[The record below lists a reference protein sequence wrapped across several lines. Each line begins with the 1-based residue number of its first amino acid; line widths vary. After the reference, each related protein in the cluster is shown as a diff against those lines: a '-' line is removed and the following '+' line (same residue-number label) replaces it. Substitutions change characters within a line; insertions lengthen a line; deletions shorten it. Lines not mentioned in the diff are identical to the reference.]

1 MKDRTELT
9 VSSIERAGDKKTN
22 YRIGIKWKMYAI
34 IVVFILCVLISVWFV
49 QVRMLN
55 VFYQSAK
62 FYELEQSADD
72 IAMSL
77 SNEVDA
83 KNKAIYYSG
92 EYALDIWIL
101 RISNKR
107 GEWVIRSD
115 SSSSSLLPF
124 LANKMEALY
133 SQASENGG
141 RYIATVP
148 EDSFSTDFS
157 IRILEDNKGDN
168 DGFPKITEYSDAIG
182 TLYARIVNLDG
193 KEYMIVQH
201 ANLSPLQTTVSTLKY
216 QFFSIGIGMIIMAL
230 LLAAILSKL
239 ITKPFV
245 KMNEAAKKLAAG
257 NYDADFSEKGYRE
270 IEELS
275 KTLNFA
281 SRELAKTDKLQ
292 KELISNISHDL
303 RTPLTMIKGYSEV
316 MRDIPGENTPEN
328 VQVIIDETARLSDL
342 VNDMLDLSKIQS
354 GTRSPKY
361 ETFCITQLVR
371 QTLARYEK
379 LIMQDRYKIEFITDC
394 EAEVYADSVMILQ
407 VIYNLINN
415 AINYTGEDKYVRV
428 EQKTTDVSVHISV
441 TDTGEGIRK
450 EDMASVWERYYRVD
464 KIHKRATVGT
474 GLGLSIVKGILE
486 SHSAKY
492 GIESTPQIGATFWF
506 ELDRVKFFD
515 TTPKIIDAEYDS
527 TEYGE
532 K

>member
-1 MKDRTELT
+1 MNGKE
-9 VSSIERAGDKKTN
+9 IRADKKIKH
-22 YRIGIKWKMYAI
+22 RIGIKWKMYAV
-34 IVVFILCVLISVWFV
+34 IVVFIWCVLCSIWLV

-55 VFYQSAK
+55 VFYQNTK
-62 FYELEQSADD
+62 FYELEHSADD
-72 IAMSL
+72 IAQSL
-77 SNEVDA
+77 SDEVDA
-83 KNKAIYYSG
+83 KNKTIYYSS

-101 RISNKR
+101 RINNKR

-115 SSSSSLLPF
+115 SSQSNILPF
-124 LANKMEALY
+124 LSNKMEVLY

-141 RYIATVP
+141 KYIATVP
-148 EDSFSTDFS
+148 EDSFLTDFS
-157 IRILEDNKGDN
+157 IQVLEDNKEN
-168 DGFPKITEYSDAIG
+168 KNGFPKITEYSDTIG
-182 TLYARIVNLDG
+182 TLYARVVNVDG

-201 ANLSPLQTTVSTLKY
+201 ANLSPLKTTVSTLRY
-216 QFFSIGIGMIIMAL
+216 QFLSIGIVMIIMAL
-230 LLAAILSKL
+230 LLTAILSKL
-239 ITKPFV
+239 ITKPLV
-245 KMNEAAKKLAAG
+245 KMNEAAKKLATG
-257 NYDADFSEKGYRE
+257 NYDADFSGKGYRE

-275 KTLNFA
+275 MTLNFA

-328 VQVIIDETARLSDL
+328 VQVIIDETTRLSDL

-354 GTRSPKY
+354 GTRTPRY

-379 LIMQDRYKIEFITDC
+379 LIMQDGYKIEFITDC
-394 EAEVYADSVMILQ
+394 EADVYADSVMILQ

-415 AINYTGEDKYVRV
+415 AINYTGEDKYVLV

-464 KIHKRATVGT
+464 KVHKRATVGT

-492 GIESTPQIGATFWF
+492 GIESTPQRGATFWF
-506 ELDRVKFFD
+506 ELDRVNFFD

-532 K
+532 E